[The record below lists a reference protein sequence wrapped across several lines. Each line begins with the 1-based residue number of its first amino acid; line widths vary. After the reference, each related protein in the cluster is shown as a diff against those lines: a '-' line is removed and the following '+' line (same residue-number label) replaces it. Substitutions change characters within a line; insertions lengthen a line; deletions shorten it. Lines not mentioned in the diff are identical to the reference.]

1 LTYPDLAEALQARIY
16 ADLEAE
22 KVAHAPR
29 NRPDP
34 DERRRVEALEAHIAT
49 LQEAVAKTEAVG
61 EQRRQEAETAAKR
74 VAALEA
80 HIATLQE
87 AVAKAEVLADQQ
99 RQEAETAVKRADA
112 LVAELVEMT
121 GELVEMSTRMATQ
134 TAAMDKVPTELDDH
148 RARS

>member
-61 EQRRQEAETAAKR
+61 EQRRQEAETA
-74 VAALEA
+74 
-80 HIATLQE
+80 
-87 AVAKAEVLADQQ
+87 
-99 RQEAETAVKRADA
+99 VKRADA